1 MEERLKKKLWV
12 IARLAISVALVFLLS
27 RIFDLST
34 VPALFLGIRPAFIA
48 LALLLILLSVAVSAR
63 KWLVLVRSQNINA
76 GYGELFASYLTGL
89 FFNNF
94 LPSSIGGDAARAI
107 AVGKKRGRIPEV
119 ASSVVAERLIAM
131 ASLAFVGLV
140 GSAFSRFHNL
150 LALILLAAVFAF
162 ALFVNAVLVSGWL
175 PGPLRRGSGKIS
187 RAVRAASESARLLRD
202 NPLSVA
208 RSFAGAVVFQIIVAL
223 VMQSCLFALGAAQVP
238 FADIVFIASASSVLA
253 MVPASINGYGL
264 REGSY
269 AILLAPYGISAS
281 VAVSASLLFA
291 FLVAGFSI
299 TGLFTWLVSSRKI
312 TPTIKDGQ
320 YA

>member
-1 MEERLKKKLWV
+1 MKERLKKDIWLFLR
-12 IARLAISVALVFLLS
+12 IAISVALVFLLS
-27 RIFDLST
+27 RIFDLSA
-34 VPALFLGIRPAFIA
+34 VPSLFRLVRPGFIA
-48 LALLLILLSVAVSAR
+48 LALLLILLSVAVSTR
-63 KWLVLVRSQNINA
+63 KWLVLVRSQNIKA

-94 LPSSIGGDAARAI
+94 LPSSVGGDAARALAI
-107 AVGKKRGRIPEV
+107 GKKRGKIPEV
-119 ASSVVAERLIAM
+119 ASSVIAERLIAM
-131 ASLAFVGLV
+131 ASLSLVGLV
-140 GSAFSRFHNL
+140 GSAFGRYRNP

-175 PGPLRRGSGKIS
+175 PGPLRRGGGKIS
-187 RAVRAASESARLLRD
+187 KAVRDASESARLLRD

-208 RSFAGAVVFQIIVAL
+208 RSFAGAVVFQLIVAL
-223 VMQSCLFALGAAQVP
+223 VMQTCLFALGADQVP

-253 MVPASINGYGL
+253 MVPAGINGYGL

-269 AILLAPYGISAS
+269 AVLLAPYGISAS

-291 FLVAGFSI
+291 FLVAGFSV

-312 TPTIKDGQ
+312 TPTIKGGQ